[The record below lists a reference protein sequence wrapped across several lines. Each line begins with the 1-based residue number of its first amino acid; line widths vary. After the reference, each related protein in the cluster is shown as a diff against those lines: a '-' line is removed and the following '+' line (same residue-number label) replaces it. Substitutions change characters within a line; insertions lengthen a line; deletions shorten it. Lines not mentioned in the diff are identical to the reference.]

1 MPIGTE
7 VRPVSK
13 VPSIISADMTVRG
26 DLIGGGDLQVEGKV
40 FGTVDVGHLVIAKSG
55 MVEGAI
61 VAKAVGISG
70 AHIGTIRAGA
80 VTLETTAKVQGDILY
95 DVLQI
100 ENGAQLEGQCKRMS
114 PTSVGDK
121 LLSPPDAAPAERS
134 EAA

>member
-1 MPIGTE
+1 
-7 VRPVSK
+7 VSK

-40 FGTVDVGHLVIAKSG
+40 FGTIEVGHLVITKNGA
-55 MVEGAI
+55 VEGAI
-61 VAKAVGISG
+61 VAKAVAISG
-70 AHIGTIRAGA
+70 LHVGTIRAGA

-100 ENGAQLEGQCKRMS
+100 ENGAQLEGQCKRV
-114 PTSVGDK
+114 SVSTGGDK
-121 LLSPPDAAPAERS
+121 LLSPPELPPAERS